1 MATNPTPAEA
11 DPGLDLTAEAAASG
25 PLMEGTVLTAIGPK
39 RPDITPAQIV
49 GLIPL
54 LAEFGHSFGIFTLSA
69 AQQASLSKLV
79 IGAIGLFGADAIIRL
94 GRNLAQR

>member
-1 MATNPTPAEA
+1 MPTTET
-11 DPGLDLTAEAAASG
+11 DPGLDLTAEAAAAG
-25 PLMEGTVLTAIGPK
+25 PLAATIPAAPGPK

-49 GLIPL
+49 GLVPL

-94 GRNLAQR
+94 GRNLAHR